1 MGAGMAAHKVLAFL
15 LAVGCAPTLP
25 PSAQRVSDLEAEV
38 LTEAAQPLPTRCAD
52 RWAEDTPASTAKA
65 NLGTLEGDDIQDV
78 IRTRR
83 KQLRACHAAALRR
96 DSSVS
101 GTVKTR
107 FIVDAEGGVCAT
119 KIAES
124 SAASPDLER
133 CVLGQVARLRFPP
146 PKGGDIAF
154 VSYPFAFEPADT
166 DGSAD

>member
-1 MGAGMAAHKVLAFL
+1 MAAHKVLAL
-15 LAVGCAPTLP
+15 LLVVGCAPKLP
-25 PSAQRVSDLEAEV
+25 PSAQRVSDVEAEV
-38 LTEAAQPLPTRCAD
+38 LTDAAQPLPTRCAD

-65 NLGTLEGDDIQDV
+65 TLDPGDIQDV
-78 IRTRR
+78 FRTRR
-83 KQLRACHAAALRR
+83 NQLRACHAAALRR

-107 FIVDAEGGVCAT
+107 SIVDAEGGVCAT
-119 KIAES
+119 KIEES

-146 PKGGDIAF
+146 PKGGGIAF
-154 VSYPFAFEPADT
+154 VSYPLAFEPADA